1 MLFFQQ
7 KMSFFISCSSCLSP
21 LFLLSFAGLSP
32 TFSFS
37 LSFSFS
43 IFQLCEH
50 DNCTKLTTLDNT
62 DTETIS
68 AFRFR
73 LYWAVSSSQDA
84 GGYSISRK
92 NNLELHLGL
101 PFAIFVDWVILHWY
115 ACGSYGRAVGRK
127 VTWLP
132 KFLGYIDCH
141 ILLGMRLRSRARWAP
156 L

>member
-101 PFAIFVDWVILHWY
+101 PFAILVDWVILHWY
-115 ACGSYGRAVGRK
+115 ACGSYGTGGWAYGLVITK
-127 VTWLP
+127 
-132 KFLGYIDCH
+132 I
-141 ILLGMRLRSRARWAP
+141 SRIFIFYQLCP
-156 L
+156 EKKKTLKICKH